1 MYDVAVIGLGM
12 MGSAALRYLSKRT
25 TGLHAVGIG
34 PGEPQ
39 DWTTYAGP
47 FASHYDQAR
56 ITRITDPDTIWA
68 TLAQRAIDSYAEIE
82 QASNVRFHY
91 PVGHLRID
99 PGAPGEAELF
109 TAAETIGRALN
120 ASVDRL
126 DHAQLVRQFPYLN
139 IPAAA
144 KGLYEHGGAGF
155 INPRALVAA
164 QLAIAE
170 AQGAAL
176 VREAVVG
183 WSRVDHG
190 FLLTTG
196 SGQTIRADRVLLCTH
211 GYTNLLLASSLG
223 QTLDLVNMAHSTVYA
238 EVSSEQARQLAAMPS
253 LIWPLDRHP
262 VLDSVYTT
270 PAMPYADGRS
280 YLKIGGPLFTHPLLE
295 TPAAMREWFQSPG
308 NPIEIQAL
316 REVLID
322 LIPGLQVSGWKSK
335 PCMNTYTAH
344 GYPYV
349 DQLGDGVFV
358 CTGGCGSAAKSSD
371 EIGRMGALLVQYG
384 RWLYDLPA
392 SSFHAVRGT
401 ASPSSQDLFS

>member
-12 MGSAALRYLSKRT
+12 MGSAALRYLSKPT
-25 TGLHAVGIG
+25 TGLRVVGIG

-39 DWTTYAGP
+39 EWTTYDGP

-68 TLAQRAIDSYAEIE
+68 TLAQRAISSYAEIE
-82 QASNVRFHY
+82 QSSGVRFHY

-99 PGAPGEAELF
+99 PGAEGEAELF

-120 ASVDRL
+120 APVERL
-126 DHAQLVRQFPYLN
+126 LHDQLVSQFPYLN
-139 IPAAA
+139 IPARAE
-144 KGLYEHGGAGF
+144 GLYERGGAGF

-164 QLAIAE
+164 QLTIAE

-176 VREAVVG
+176 VREAVTG

-190 FLLTTG
+190 YQLTTG
-196 SGQTIRADRVLLCTH
+196 GQMIRADRLLICTH
-211 GYTNLLLASSLG
+211 GYTNQLLASSLG
-223 QTLDLVNMAHSTVYA
+223 QGLDLVNMAHSTVYA
-238 EVSSEQARQLAAMPS
+238 EVSGNQAQQLAAMPS
-253 LIWPLDRHP
+253 VIWPLQGHA
-262 VLDSVYTT
+262 VLESVYTT
-270 PAMPYADGRS
+270 PAMVYPDGRS
-280 YLKIGGPLFTHPLLE
+280 YLKIGGPLYTHPLLE

-316 REVLID
+316 SEVLLD
-322 LIPGLQVSGWKSK
+322 LMPDLRVSGWRSK
-335 PCMNTYTAH
+335 PCMNTYTPH
-344 GYPYV
+344 SYPYV
-349 DQLGDGVFV
+349 DRLDDGLFV

-371 EIGRMGALLVQYG
+371 EIGRIGALLAQHG

-392 SSFHAVRGT
+392 SSFRAVTG
-401 ASPSSQDLFS
+401 

>member
-12 MGSAALRYLSKRT
+12 MGSAALRYLSKPAN
-25 TGLHAVGIG
+25 GLRVVGIG

-39 DWTTYAGP
+39 EWTTYDGP

-56 ITRITDPDTIWA
+56 ITRITDPDPIWA

-82 QASNVRFHY
+82 QTSGLRFHY

-99 PGAPGEAELF
+99 PGAAGEAELF
-109 TAAETIGRALN
+109 AAAETIGRKLN
-120 ASVDRL
+120 APVARL
-126 DHAQLVRQFPYLN
+126 DHERLVGQFPYLN
-139 IPAAA
+139 VPAGAE
-144 KGLYEHGGAGF
+144 GLYERGGAGF

-164 QLAIAE
+164 QLSVAA
-170 AQGAAL
+170 AQGADI
-176 VREAVVG
+176 VRAAVTG

-190 FLLTTG
+190 FLLTT
-196 SGQTIRADRVLLCTH
+196 SGGQAIRADRLLICTH
-211 GYTNLLLASSLG
+211 GYTNQLLAASLVG
-223 QTLDLVNMAHSTVYA
+223 TLDLVNMAHSTVYA
-238 EVSSEQARQLAAMPS
+238 EVSGEQAQRLAAMPS
-253 LIWPLDRHP
+253 VIWPLTDHS
-262 VLDSVYTT
+262 VLESVYTT
-270 PAMPYADGRS
+270 PAMPYPDGRS

-316 REVLID
+316 CEVLLD
-322 LIPGLQVSGWKSK
+322 LMPDLRVSGWRSK

-349 DQLGDGVFV
+349 DRLDDGMFV

-371 EIGRMGALLVQYG
+371 EIGRMGALLVQHG

-392 SSFHAVRGT
+392 DSFRAVH
-401 ASPSSQDLFS
+401 S